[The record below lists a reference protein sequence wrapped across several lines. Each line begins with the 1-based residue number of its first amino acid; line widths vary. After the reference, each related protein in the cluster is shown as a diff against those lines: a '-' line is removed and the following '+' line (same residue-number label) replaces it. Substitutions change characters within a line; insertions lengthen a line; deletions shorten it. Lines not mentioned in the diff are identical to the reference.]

1 MRVRPYRTSENKIDG
16 AIVLFLSVDELR
28 RALMDATTI
37 VDQPVLMLSSDF
49 TVIGANPAFAAYF
62 KLSAEQTHN
71 VSIFELDDGR
81 WKIPSLRTL
90 LERAKDDGAKSIEA
104 KIEHTFH
111 SIGPRR
117 LLFKACR
124 LYQQKGP
131 GQVIL
136 AIRELKD
143 DPPE

>member
-1 MRVRPYRTSENKIDG
+1 
-16 AIVLFLSVDELR
+16 
-28 RALMDATTI
+28 
-37 VDQPVLMLSSDF
+37 VDQPVLILSSDF
-49 TVIGANPAFAAYF
+49 TVISANPAFLDYF
-62 KLSAEQTHN
+62 KLAAEETHN
-71 VSIFELDDGR
+71 VSIFELDAEQ

-90 LERAKDDGAKSIEA
+90 LERAKRDGGKNVEA
-104 KIEHTFH
+104 KIEHTFR
-111 SIGPRR
+111 SVGPRR

-143 DPPE
+143 EAPE